1 MKERL
6 VVPGDFLCYSEEY
19 SPAGHA
25 FEDSEGKVFSSVVGR
40 ERSSD
45 AQRNVSVASPHAK
58 RALKAGDLVYARIE
72 DLYDT
77 VALTRMKPAAPG
89 IAPNS
94 DSAFLR
100 ISEIRRGYVESFRGH
115 LGIGDVLIARIKEIT
130 PLGIYLTVI
139 ENDLGVLRAFCS
151 NCRREMLFTARGFYC
166 KACESGEER
175 KTLAPGAQPA
185 LFVEPSP
192 SPPRDMRGR
201 EGGPRRDFGGG
212 RGERSERGDGRRRD
226 FGRDSRGGE
235 RDRRSFGGGRER
247 GGDRREGRDR
257 GPPRRDFG
265 GGHGERGGG
274 RRDSRGSGGPLGGRR
289 KNIGS
294 YYPAN

>member
-25 FEDSEGKVFSSVVGR
+25 FEDREGKVFSSVVGR

-45 AQRNVSVASPHAK
+45 AQRSVGVASLRAK
-58 RALKAGDLVYARIE
+58 RPLKAGDLVYARVE

-77 VALTRMKPAAPG
+77 VALTRMKPVAPG

-100 ISEIRRGYVESFRGH
+100 ISEIRRAYVESFRGN
-115 LGIGDVLIARIKEIT
+115 LGIGDVLVARVKEVK
-130 PLGIYLTVI
+130 PLGVYLTVI

-151 NCRREMLFTARGFYC
+151 QCRREMLFTARGFYC

-175 KTLAPGAQPA
+175 KIPAPGAQPA
-185 LFVEPSP
+185 LFAEPSP
-192 SPPRDMRGR
+192 SSPRDTRDRGP
-201 EGGPRRDFGGG
+201 PRRDFGGG
-212 RGERSERGDGRRRD
+212 RGERSERN
-226 FGRDSRGGE
+226 E
-235 RDRRSFGGGRER
+235 RD
-247 GGDRREGRDR
+247 GRDR
-257 GPPRRDFG
+257 
-265 GGHGERGGG
+265 GG
-274 RRDSRGSGGPLGGRR
+274 RRDSRSAGGPLGGRR

>member
-1 MKERL
+1 M
-6 VVPGDFLCYSEEY
+6 VPGDFLCYSEEY

-25 FEDSEGKVFSSVVGR
+25 FEDKEGKVFSSVVGC

-45 AQRNVSVASPHAK
+45 AQRSVGVTSPRAK
-58 RALKAGDLVYARIE
+58 RPLKAGDLVYARIE

-77 VALTRMKPAAPG
+77 VALTRMKPVAPG

-100 ISEIRRGYVESFRGH
+100 ISEIRRAYVESFRGN
-115 LGIGDVLIARIKEIT
+115 LGIGDVLVARIKEIK
-130 PLGIYLTVI
+130 PLGVYLTVI

-151 NCRREMLFTARGFYC
+151 QCRREMFFTARGFYC
-166 KACESGEER
+166 KACESGEDR
-175 KTLAPGAQPA
+175 KTPVPGAQPA
-185 LFVEPSP
+185 LFAEPSP
-192 SPPRDMRGR
+192 SSPRDMRGR
-201 EGGPRRDFGGG
+201 DMGPPRDFGGGG
-212 RGERSERGDGRRRD
+212 RGERGGRRD

-247 GGDRREGRDR
+247 GGDRRGGRDR

-265 GGHGERGGG
+265 RSERSERGG
-274 RRDSRGSGGPLGGRR
+274 RRDSRGAGGPLGRR